1 METKTARV
9 ALAGLAHDTRLAIFR
24 LLVPAGPEGLP
35 AGVLGE
41 RLGLAPATLSFHL
54 KGLRHAGLVSQRR
67 AGRTLYYT
75 AEYTAINELV
85 AYLTE
90 NCCQGT
96 ACLPAVASS
105 GKPAAPADRGSR
117 KPITRQAIKHG

>member
-1 METKTARV
+1 METKIARL

-24 LLVPAGPEGLP
+24 LLVPAGPVGLP

-67 AGRTLYYT
+67 AGRTLFYAAQY
-75 AEYTAINELV
+75 AAINDLV

-90 NCCQGT
+90 NCCQGA
-96 ACLPAVASS
+96 ACLPAVAA
-105 GKPAAPADRGSR
+105 GKPASVPRATHPR
-117 KPITRQAIKHG
+117 KTRHRV

>member
-1 METKTARV
+1 METKTARL

-24 LLVPAGPEGLP
+24 LLVPVGHEGLP

-41 RLGLAPATLSFHL
+41 RLSLAPATLSFHL

-67 AGRTLYYT
+67 AGRTLYYA

-90 NCCQGT
+90 NCCQGA
-96 ACLPAVASS
+96 ACLPAVAV
-105 GKPAAPADRGSR
+105 KPVAAVARASR
-117 KPITRQAIKHG
+117 KPITHRAIKHV